1 VPAKL
6 YQSADDVPREPRVV
20 ALGTFDGVH
29 LGHQALVG
37 IARERAAERGVRS
50 AAATFHPRPMSV
62 LVPDRA
68 PEILASLA
76 RRVELLSETGVDDVV
91 IVRFT
96 RALAE
101 RTARQFVDD
110 VLVGHFGAVGVVV
123 GANFRFGHG
132 REGDPALL
140 AELGRERGF
149 DVAVAPLVEVE
160 GETVSSSRIRAHVQ
174 RGEVEVAGRLLG
186 HAPGLEGAV
195 VRGDG
200 RGRELGVPTANVGLP
215 HGHVVPAEGV
225 YAGHVILPPGV
236 RREQAAISV
245 GTNPTF
251 AGVRAVRVE
260 AHILDFDEDI
270 YGDPIRVE
278 FDRFI
283 RGQVAFSDV
292 DELIVQMQKD
302 IAAAR
307 NA

>member
-1 VPAKL
+1 MPPKL
-6 YQSADDVPREPRVV
+6 YQSAEDVPREPRVV

-29 LGHQALVG
+29 LGHQALVDV
-37 IARERAAERGVRS
+37 ARERAAERGARS
-50 AAATFHPRPMSV
+50 AAASFHPRPMSV

-76 RRVELLSETGVDDVV
+76 RRVELLSETGVDDV
-91 IVRFT
+91 IVMRFT

-101 RTARQFVDD
+101 RTALQFVDD
-110 VLVGHFGAVGVVV
+110 VLVGRFGAVGVVV

-132 REGDPALL
+132 RAGDPALL
-140 AELGRERGF
+140 AELGRDRGF
-149 DVAVAPLVEVE
+149 DVAVAPLVEVD

-236 RREQAAISV
+236 RRERAAISV

-270 YGDPIRVE
+270 YGSPIRVE
-278 FDRFI
+278 FLRYL
-283 RGQVAFSDV
+283 RGQMAFSSV

-302 IAAAR
+302 IAEAR
-307 NA
+307 VP

>member
-1 VPAKL
+1 MPAKL
-6 YQSADDVPREPRVV
+6 YQSADDVAPEPRVV

-37 IARERAAERGVRS
+37 IARERAAERGARA

-62 LVPDRA
+62 LVPERA

-76 RRVELLSETGVDDVV
+76 RRVELLERTGVDDV
-91 IVRFT
+91 IVMRFT

-101 RTARQFVDD
+101 RTAEEFVDD
-110 VLVGHFGAVGVVV
+110 VLVGRFGAVGVVV

-132 REGDPALL
+132 RAGDPALL
-140 AELGRERGF
+140 AELGRDLGF
-149 DVAVAPLVEVE
+149 DVAVAPLVEVD

-186 HAPGLEGAV
+186 HPPGLEGAV

-225 YAGHVILPPGV
+225 YAGEVVLPPGQ
-236 RREQAAISV
+236 RRLRAAISV

-270 YGDPIRVE
+270 YGAPIRVE
-278 FDRFI
+278 FERFL
-283 RGQVAFSDV
+283 RGQLRFSSI
-292 DELIVQMQKD
+292 DELIDQMQAD

-307 NA
+307 A